1 MIFLLQ
7 KKSPCGTLHPGKGA
21 KAKVSCN
28 TRELELNPAE
38 RIIPQKELC
47 HGYDSDEEK
56 AEEEDDE
63 DVVTR
68 ADLVSEVVP
77 LTS

>member
-1 MIFLLQ
+1 VALFT
-7 KKSPCGTLHPGKGA
+7 PVRGA
-21 KAKVSCN
+21 KAKGSGN
-28 TRELELNPAE
+28 TRELELNPADGSSHK
-38 RIIPQKELC
+38 RN
-47 HGYDSDEEK
+47 YVMATTDEEK

-68 ADLVSEVVP
+68 ADLASEVVP

>member
-1 MIFLLQ
+1 MEILISVKLR
-7 KKSPCGTLHPGKGA
+7 KNKSYFRFSYCRKSRLVALFTPVRGA
-21 KAKVSCN
+21 KAKGSGN
-28 TRELELNPAE
+28 TRELELN
-38 RIIPQKELC
+38 
-47 HGYDSDEEK
+47 EEK

-68 ADLVSEVVP
+68 ADLASEVVP